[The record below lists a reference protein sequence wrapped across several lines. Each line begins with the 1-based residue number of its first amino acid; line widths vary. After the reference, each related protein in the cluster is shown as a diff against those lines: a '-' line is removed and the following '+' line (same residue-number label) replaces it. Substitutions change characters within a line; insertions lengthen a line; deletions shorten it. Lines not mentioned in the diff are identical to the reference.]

1 MGRVNESNGYD
12 KSKAKNLQF
21 WDIMS
26 HFQIKW
32 KGATAKQA
40 FNPGLELMMGM
51 HLIYT
56 ATIFV
61 KAPQK
66 NRKNGLDSHLLLV

>member
-1 MGRVNESNGYD
+1 MGRVNDGYD
-12 KSKAKNLQF
+12 KSKAKNSKF
-21 WDIMS
+21 SDIVS
-26 HFQIKW
+26 HFQAMW

-66 NRKNGLDSHLLLV
+66 TGKMA